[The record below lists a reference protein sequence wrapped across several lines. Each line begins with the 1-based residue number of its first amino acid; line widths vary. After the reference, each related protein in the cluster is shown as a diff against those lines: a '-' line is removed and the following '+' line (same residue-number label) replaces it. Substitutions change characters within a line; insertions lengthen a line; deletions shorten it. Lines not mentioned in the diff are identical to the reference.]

1 MSSPFSAASATQ
13 ARRPSHQHAIGAPIA
28 GTFSGTTQS
37 QTNGTYLPGGR
48 VSPMNPFN
56 NGSILQK
63 VAPSPLGSRQ
73 TSLSPQQ
80 SKLPASLLQ
89 RQESLPDYAVGIS
102 PIQISGNSP
111 ENPGVSP
118 DFSSETGVPVDR
130 DHSLAVNG
138 QF

>member
-1 MSSPFSAASATQ
+1 
-13 ARRPSHQHAIGAPIA
+13 
-28 GTFSGTTQS
+28 
-37 QTNGTYLPGGR
+37 
-48 VSPMNPFN
+48 MNPFN